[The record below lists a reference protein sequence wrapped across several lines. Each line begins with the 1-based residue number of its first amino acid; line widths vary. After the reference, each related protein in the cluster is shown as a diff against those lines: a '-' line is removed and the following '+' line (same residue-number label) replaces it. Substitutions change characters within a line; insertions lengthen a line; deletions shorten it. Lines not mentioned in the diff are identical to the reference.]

1 MKKFKVL
8 ALIPSLLLCACGK
21 ADKWVG
27 TYQFRLGKSDGNHM
41 EITADLTAE
50 KDPKFKDYKVMKLK
64 ADLGDNMDPSSAL
77 DDIEEVG
84 EIIIP
89 ILDDLG
95 FDIGEKFPTLM
106 EVARKELSDF
116 TDIKLYYNVTKV
128 QAEDKSYRLDI
139 GTHELGDR
147 LYRIK
152 KEHPDIAG
160 IVDDAIAFAAKVPF
174 LDENL
179 NLSPKK
185 SKYLFNAFINNKGL
199 KIQVPVSDDDVDMQ
213 LIWYGMNYP
222 LFGDDKLLP
231 PNYMERMPG
240 VKGERRFGTH
250 PVRQVKNNVV
260 IKDEVAEVN
269 SIFANE
275 FSESVLM
282 STNDIDGVEIGRFA
296 ITEVNDEK
304 HLQYFF
310 KYGYT
315 DTIDGYIYKEGTWSH
330 LVFVDVPESGD
341 LGKIEGT
348 GKNMTIKGADI
359 EPYKIRTFMSDPF
372 EFRDFNIVDVGLSK
386 VVL

>member
-41 EITADLTAE
+41 EITAELTAE
-50 KDPKFKDYKVMKLK
+50 KDSKFKDYKVMKLK

-89 ILDDLG
+89 LLDLIG
-95 FDIGEKFPTLM
+95 FDIGDKFPELM
-106 EVARKELSDF
+106 QVARKELDDF
-116 TDIKLYYNVTKV
+116 TDIKLYYNVTNV
-128 QAEDKSYRLDI
+128 QAEDRSYRLAI

-147 LYRIK
+147 LNRIK
-152 KEHPDIAG
+152 KEHPDLKD
-160 IVDDAIAFAAKVPF
+160 IVDQAIEYAADIPF
-174 LDENL
+174 LDKNL

-185 SKYLFNAFINNKGL
+185 SKYLFNAFINNKSL
-199 KIQVPVSDDDVDMQ
+199 KIQVPVSSDDINMQ

-222 LFGDDKLLP
+222 LFAEDDEKLLP
-231 PNYMERMPG
+231 SNYMERMPG
-240 VKGERRFGTH
+240 VKGEKRFGTH
-250 PVRQVKNNVV
+250 PVRQIRNNVV
-260 IKDEVAEVN
+260 VKDEVAEVN
-269 SIFANE
+269 TIFAKE
-275 FSESVLM
+275 FSNSILRVAEDHASDEL
-282 STNDIDGVEIGRFA
+282 GRFA
-296 ITEVNDEK
+296 ITTVNDER
-304 HLQYFF
+304 HLQYLPN
-310 KYGYT
+310 GEMPT
-315 DTIDGYIYKEGTWSH
+315 SINGVIYKEGVWTH
-330 LVFVDVPESGD
+330 LEFNTVSVTGD

-348 GKNMTIKGADI
+348 GKEASITGA
-359 EPYKIRTFMSDPF
+359 EEYKIRSFMKDPF